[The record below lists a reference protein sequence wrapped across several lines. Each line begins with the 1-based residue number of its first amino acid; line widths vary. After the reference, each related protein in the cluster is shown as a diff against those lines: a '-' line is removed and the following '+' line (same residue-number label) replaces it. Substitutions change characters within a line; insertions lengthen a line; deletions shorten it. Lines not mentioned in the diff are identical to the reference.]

1 MYPLRKQEGCA
12 MCLLAFVVLVVSLVC
27 AYLGIVHFT
36 GLEADALRGA
46 AIIGTII
53 FVIIV
58 AFGWKKSEKS

>member
-1 MYPLRKQEGCA
+1 

-53 FVIIV
+53 FVVIV

>member
-1 MYPLRKQEGCA
+1 MYPLRKQEGCV

-53 FVIIV
+53 FVVIV